1 MWNKKT
7 TCLAVLLGL
16 ALQVPV
22 AHADSLTDQAKVL
35 LDAGKASQAYALLE
49 PQESARAGEVG
60 YDLLLGLAALDVA
73 QNTRA
78 VFALERVLAM
88 EPNNA
93 RARTEIARAYLAL
106 GEASRARNELE
117 TVQKQG
123 VPADVSVTLERYLA
137 ATRQVTDQEK
147 TTMNGYVELTV
158 GHDSNVNLGPRRDSV
173 LIPGPVFPVLVD
185 LSNDS
190 KANADTFGQ
199 LGAGFNLRAP
209 VASGVAVL
217 AGVSGFGRFNGDKS
231 QFDVGNADANL
242 GVVFTSGK
250 NVYTLMGQVNSL
262 SVDQQN
268 YRTAGGLTAQW
279 QHNLD
284 ARNQFSVY
292 GQYSDIH
299 YATQG
304 VRDADRWVVG
314 GAFAHLWRDGALGYV
329 SPYLL
334 KEKPQTSGMEHL
346 GFDGYGLRL
355 GARANMNEK
364 TILFG
369 NVSYENRRHNGIDSS
384 FLTTRKDTQY
394 GLLFGAS
401 YAFAKDWSLTPQLSF
416 TVNESNIELNDYRR
430 DMVSVTVRR
439 EF

>member
-16 ALQVPV
+16 ALQMPV

-60 YDLLLGLAALDVA
+60 YDLLLGLAALDVG

-242 GVVFTSGK
+242 GVVFTAGK

-262 SVDQQN
+262 FVDQ
-268 YRTAGGLTAQW
+268 
-279 QHNLD
+279 
-284 ARNQFSVY
+284 
-292 GQYSDIH
+292 
-299 YATQG
+299 
-304 VRDADRWVVG
+304 
-314 GAFAHLWRDGALGYV
+314 
-329 SPYLL
+329 
-334 KEKPQTSGMEHL
+334 
-346 GFDGYGLRL
+346 
-355 GARANMNEK
+355 
-364 TILFG
+364 
-369 NVSYENRRHNGIDSS
+369 
-384 FLTTRKDTQY
+384 
-394 GLLFGAS
+394 
-401 YAFAKDWSLTPQLSF
+401 
-416 TVNESNIELNDYRR
+416 
-430 DMVSVTVRR
+430 
-439 EF
+439 